1 MLTRLNT
8 TMKRRMMRRL
18 KIPNLR
24 HKFKIQKNI

>member
-8 TMKRRMMRRL
+8 TMKRRMMQRS

-24 HKFKIQKNI
+24 HRFMNKKNI